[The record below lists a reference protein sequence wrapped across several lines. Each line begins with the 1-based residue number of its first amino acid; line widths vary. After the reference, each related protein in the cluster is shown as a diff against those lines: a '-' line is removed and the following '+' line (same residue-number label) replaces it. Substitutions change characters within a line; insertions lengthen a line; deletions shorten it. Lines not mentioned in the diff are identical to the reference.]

1 MSTRYANRQVP
12 VMHEGVHFTLVL
24 KYDEKSR
31 ETKRTWVYKKEK
43 VLEQD
48 QHLRIPKAKSSGEQF
63 PIVPSA
69 PLPDSIDRFAP
80 AYGADRKLLRETPAV
95 GTRYCQ
101 HIHAYVPENLP
112 YRVSGL
118 AAAPKAP
125 LTERLLSREFWQL
138 PFAGENGAG
147 SSMNMDIRVVPAK
160 VHAEGLTHHQ
170 AKLVSLQEA
179 QKDLGIKYRS
189 LTQTRDDLVTVGR
202 AQREGAIK
210 YRTVAGEFLIS
221 GDCQ

>member
-1 MSTRYANRQVP
+1 MSTRYASRRIP
-12 VMHEGVHFTLVL
+12 VMHEGLHFMLDL
-24 KYDEKSR
+24 QYDAQTR
-31 ETKRTWVYKKEK
+31 ETTRTWVYKKEK

-48 QHLRIPKAKSSGEQF
+48 QHLRIPKAKSSGEKF
-63 PIVPSA
+63 PVVPSA
-69 PLPDSIDRFAP
+69 PLPDSVERFTP
-80 AYGADRKLLRETPAV
+80 AWGADRKLSRETPAI
-95 GTRYCQ
+95 GTRYCR

-125 LTERLLSREFWQL
+125 LAGRLLSREFWQ
-138 PFAGENGAG
+138 AG
-147 SSMNMDIRVVPAK
+147 SADIRVVPTK

-179 QKDLGIKYRS
+179 QKDIGIKYRS
-189 LTQTRDDLVTVGR
+189 LTQTRDDLVTVGH
-202 AQREGAIK
+202 AQRERAIK
-210 YRTVAGEFLIS
+210 YRTVAGEDLIS

>member
-1 MSTRYANRQVP
+1 M
-12 VMHEGVHFTLVL
+12 
-24 KYDEKSR
+24 
-31 ETKRTWVYKKEK
+31 
-43 VLEQD
+43 
-48 QHLRIPKAKSSGEQF
+48 
-63 PIVPSA
+63 
-69 PLPDSIDRFAP
+69 
-80 AYGADRKLLRETPAV
+80 
-95 GTRYCQ
+95 
-101 HIHAYVPENLP
+101 PENLP

-125 LTERLLSREFWQL
+125 LGERLLSREFWQL
-138 PFAGENGAG
+138 PFAGEE
-147 SSMNMDIRVVPAK
+147 IRVVPAK

-170 AKLVSLQEA
+170 AKLVSLEEA

-189 LTQTRDDLVTVGR
+189 LTQTRDDLVTVGH

>member
-1 MSTRYANRQVP
+1 MLPAFAR
-12 VMHEGVHFTLVL
+12 VL
-24 KYDEKSR
+24 TYTS
-31 ETKRTWVYKKEK
+31 
-43 VLEQD
+43 
-48 QHLRIPKAKSSGEQF
+48 HSQF
-63 PIVPSA
+63 PVVPSA
-69 PLPDSIDRFAP
+69 PLPDSTDRFAP

-125 LTERLLSREFWQL
+125 LGDRLLSREFWQL
-138 PFAGENGAG
+138 PFAGEDGAG
-147 SSMNMDIRVVPAK
+147 SKVKMNIRVVPAK
-160 VHAEGLTHHQ
+160 PVHAEGLTHHQ
-170 AKLVSLQEA
+170 AKLVSLGEA

-189 LTQTRDDLVTVGR
+189 LTQTRDDLVTVGH

>member
-1 MSTRYANRQVP
+1 MSTRYASRRIP
-12 VMHEGVHFTLVL
+12 VMHEGLHFTLAL
-24 KYDEKSR
+24 KYDATTQ
-31 ETKRTWVYKKEK
+31 ETTRSWVYKKEK

-48 QHLRIPKAKSSGEQF
+48 QHLRIPKAKSSGEKF
-63 PIVPSA
+63 PVVPSA
-69 PLPDSIDRFAP
+69 PLPDSVERFTLAW
-80 AYGADRKLLRETPAV
+80 GDRKLSRETPAV

-125 LTERLLSREFWQL
+125 LAERLLSREFWQL
-138 PFAGENGAG
+138 SFAGEDGACN
-147 SSMNMDIRVVPAK
+147 SDIRVVPAK

-189 LTQTRDDLVTVGR
+189 LTQTRDDLVTVGH
-202 AQREGAIK
+202 AQRERAIK
-210 YRTVAGEFLIS
+210 YRTVAGEDLIS